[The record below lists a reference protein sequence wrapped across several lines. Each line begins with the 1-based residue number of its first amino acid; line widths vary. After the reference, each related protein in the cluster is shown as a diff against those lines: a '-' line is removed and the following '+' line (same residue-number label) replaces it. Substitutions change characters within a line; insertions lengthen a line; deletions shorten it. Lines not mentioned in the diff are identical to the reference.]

1 MKTSLF
7 SRFCPPSCC
16 FVLAVAGA
24 TLSLTAASAFAQQT
38 TNDFE
43 GGTFGSDGSTVGDA
57 SVVGPNFFTPAAGSR
72 QALVT
77 TFSSAADGGNVSGTD
92 ATTAAGVETF
102 LGLNADTLAAN
113 GANLNDA
120 SSFKLVRITLNVGD
134 AISFNY
140 NFLTNAT
147 AADGQD
153 FPFVTLQR
161 GGGDPTFQVL
171 ANVAAAASA
180 STSAFFDHETGNVLF
195 ALAPVTT
202 AGTYTLGFGVTD
214 AFDDAV
220 GSGLLI
226 DNVQINTVPE
236 PSALVGVA
244 VLGGLSLFIARR
256 RVWHVQAR

>member
-7 SRFCPPSCC
+7 SRFCPLSSCC
-16 FVLAVAGA
+16 ALALAGA
-24 TLSLTAASAFAQQT
+24 ILSLTAGSAFAQQII
-38 TNDFE
+38 NNFE
-43 GGTFGSDGSTVGDA
+43 GGTFGPNGSTAGDA
-57 SVVGPNFFTPAAGSR
+57 SIVGADFFTPAAGSR

-92 ATTAAGVETF
+92 ATTAANVETF
-102 LGLNADTLAAN
+102 LGLNAGTLAAN
-113 GANLNDA
+113 GANLSDA
-120 SSFKLVRITLNVGD
+120 SSFKLVRFTLNVGD
-134 AISFNY
+134 AVSFNY
-140 NFLTNAT
+140 NFLSNAT

-153 FPFVTLQR
+153 FSFVTLQR

-171 ANVAAAASA
+171 ANVAAAATT
-180 STSAFFDHETGNVLF
+180 STSAFFDHETGSVLF

-226 DNVQINTVPE
+226 DNVQINAVPE
-236 PSALVGVA
+236 PSVLAGMV
-244 VLGGLSLFIARR
+244 VLGGLSLVVTRR
-256 RVWHVQAR
+256 RVRCVKAR